1 MSVWRIQTDTYSGMN
16 AKPRGFK
23 GTLFWPWHVAWSAL
37 LVPMHIFGH
46 NVGIIYL
53 RDGIEGLTLFL
64 IVSACLFCLA
74 FFATKKATTAGL
86 ITTAGVLIGWAI
98 LFNAPFIASA
108 LGLVAAVIFFINRKR
123 KDWVAVTVI
132 LNASL
137 LALLIQPAL
146 LIRAGASA
154 VGVESINFP
163 MTSMLEAS
171 TLTRDQENPPLPSV
185 IHIVLDGYSSNA
197 VLRRTVGFDNHLFTE
212 QLRNAGFTI
221 FDNVFSPYNQT
232 MPIMSAVMFGNYL
245 PDELLTGEGIDPVG
259 VRILLGASVT
269 RGPMRDF
276 FSARGYDITFTD
288 PGYAFFRFDM
298 RDRLISKERG
308 PFFRRVTQDN
318 AIISTFVALQT
329 GVRLS
334 REQSHSDQLLLDV
347 LENPSTF
354 RGKPPVYVY
363 QHLLAPHPPFTIDRD
378 GQPTKQ
384 WSQFNSIED
393 GNHATFGDL
402 GLRQQYAE
410 GYTEKLLFINDRVVK
425 QIDVIMK
432 NIPEPRIIMIHGDHG
447 SGIFYDTEDPTAG
460 CLNERFSPFLAIYAD
475 DETLRERLTTLSS
488 QSFNLVNLYRVILG
502 EPFGLELPLLESR
515 SFFIPW
521 KKFGPAVEVD
531 PTFKADACNAPW
543 VDLTVT
549 Q

>member
-1 MSVWRIQTDTYSGMN
+1 
-16 AKPRGFK
+16 
-23 GTLFWPWHVAWSAL
+23 
-37 LVPMHIFGH
+37 
-46 NVGIIYL
+46 
-53 RDGIEGLTLFL
+53 
-64 IVSACLFCLA
+64 
-74 FFATKKATTAGL
+74 
-86 ITTAGVLIGWAI
+86 
-98 LFNAPFIASA
+98 
-108 LGLVAAVIFFINRKR
+108 
-123 KDWVAVTVI
+123 
-132 LNASL
+132 
-137 LALLIQPAL
+137 
-146 LIRAGASA
+146 
-154 VGVESINFP
+154 
-163 MTSMLEAS
+163 
-171 TLTRDQENPPLPSV
+171 
-185 IHIVLDGYSSNA
+185 
-197 VLRRTVGFDNHLFTE
+197 
-212 QLRNAGFTI
+212 
-221 FDNVFSPYNQT
+221 
-232 MPIMSAVMFGNYL
+232 
-245 PDELLTGEGIDPVG
+245 
-259 VRILLGASVT
+259 
-269 RGPMRDF
+269 
-276 FSARGYDITFTD
+276 
-288 PGYAFFRFDM
+288 
-298 RDRLISKERG
+298 
-308 PFFRRVTQDN
+308 
-318 AIISTFVALQT
+318 
-329 GVRLS
+329 
-334 REQSHSDQLLLDV
+334 
-347 LENPSTF
+347 
-354 RGKPPVYVY
+354 
-363 QHLLAPHPPFTIDRD
+363 RD